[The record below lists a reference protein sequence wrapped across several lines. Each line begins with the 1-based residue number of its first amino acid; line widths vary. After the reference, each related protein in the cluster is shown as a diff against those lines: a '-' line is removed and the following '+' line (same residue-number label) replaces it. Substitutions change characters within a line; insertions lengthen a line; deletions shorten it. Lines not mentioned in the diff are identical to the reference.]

1 MGTENK
7 YRTKSK
13 AGDVADIP
21 SYLPVITNR
30 EYQNSISLLEDKTAY
45 LQPIHSAESL
55 VFENGK
61 LLFEGL
67 PMTAARLRRIS
78 TNDGIEKIDLPL
90 LRVFYGIILERFS
103 HSICKG
109 NYIEEIVTIYYPD
122 FARRIGKSSNISRS
136 DVEALIESILRFHTI
151 LGVTEKG
158 KEILPVLLYIREDR
172 QNNTISF
179 SSPYMTRVIMDV
191 YDASIRRDRMGMPVM
206 QKNGL
211 PLTDPAYTYLIRSS
225 LAKERNHKA
234 AEIVVIIVR
243 LIEMA
248 GNRTPHIRASTII
261 ERNCLLLECLN
272 NTERTSDK
280 NKVLKRSFSK
290 AFELLITQTR
300 LQEVYADI
308 RLPEPADEDFQRR
321 FIPTMSTLSTMVYEF
336 PHNGKK
342 KNKNEKFGELP

>member
-1 MGTENK
+1 MGKEKK
-7 YRTKSK
+7 YRTKAQ

-30 EYQNSISLLEDKTAY
+30 KYQNSISLTEDKTAY

-55 VFENGK
+55 VFANGK

-78 TNDGIEKIDLPL
+78 TNNGIENIDLPL

-103 HSICKG
+103 QSICKG
-109 NYIEEIVTIYYPD
+109 NYVEEVVTIYYPD

-136 DVEALIESILRFHTI
+136 DVEALIGSILRFHTI

-191 YDASIRRDRMGMPVM
+191 YDASIKRDRMGLPVM
-206 QKNGL
+206 KQNGL
-211 PLTDPAYTYLIRSS
+211 PLTAPAYTYLIRSS

-243 LIEMA
+243 LIEIA
-248 GNRTPHIRASTII
+248 GNSTPHIRASTIVD
-261 ERNCLLLECLN
+261 RNCLLSECLN
-272 NTERTSDK
+272 KTERASDK
-280 NKVLKRSFSK
+280 NKVLKRSFAK

-308 RLPEPADEDFQRR
+308 QLPDPNDADFQIR
-321 FIPTMSTLSTMVYEF
+321 FIPTMSTLSTIVYEF
-336 PHNGKK
+336 PHKGKK
-342 KNKNEKFGELP
+342 RSKNAEVGELP